1 MHQLNIAILSIHSSP
16 VGELGTENTGGM
28 SVYILEL
35 SKEIG
40 KQGHSIDIFTAQ
52 THLQSQKIISLG
64 QNIRVICL
72 PTQSLKPLSKLELF
86 DYLPDIFNSIEEF
99 RRSQNIQYDLIHSHY
114 WLSGVVGNYARREWD
129 VPHVTT
135 FHTLA
140 ACKNLT
146 KSGQPD
152 PDLRVRS
159 ENEIARTA
167 DRIIVACQREK
178 ENVRLHCQVNPS
190 KIEVIPCGVNF
201 DLFRPESKELSIQK
215 LGLQPGKH
223 YILYVGRF
231 SPVKGLDRLISAL
244 SLLKDDR
251 ELQLPIVGG
260 DGEASPETQ
269 KLLALAKELKV
280 QHMLSPI
287 GRVEQANLATYYNA
301 VDLLVV
307 PSYYES
313 FCLVVLEALACGTP
327 VVAARVGA
335 VDSIILEGKTGFV
348 VDDNSPELL
357 AGGVQNFFASPMYR
371 NLDRELLRS
380 SIINYSW
387 PNIGK
392 TIVEQYNSLVG
403 EYQRGRKLS
412 N

>member
-1 MHQLNIAILSIHSSP
+1 MNQLNIAILSIHSSP

-40 KQGHSIDIFTAQ
+40 KQGHSIDIFTVQ
-52 THLQSQKIISLG
+52 THLHSQKIITLD
-64 QNIRVICL
+64 QKIRVICL
-72 PTQSLKPLSKLELF
+72 PVQSLKPLSKLELF

-99 RRSQNIQYDLIHSHY
+99 RRSQDIQYDLIHSHY
-114 WLSGVVGNYARREWD
+114 WLSGIVGNYARREWD

-152 PDLRVRS
+152 PDIRVSS

-201 DLFRPESKELSIQK
+201 DLFRPENKELSIQK
-215 LGLQPGKH
+215 LGLQKGKQ

-244 SLLKDDR
+244 NLLKDHQ
-251 ELQLPIVGG
+251 ELQLLIVGG

-269 KLLALAKELKV
+269 KLLTLAKKLDV
-280 QHMLSPI
+280 QHLLNVI
-287 GRVEQANLATYYNA
+287 GRVEQPNLATYYNA
-301 VDLLVV
+301 ADLLVV

-313 FCLVVLEALACGTP
+313 FCLVVLEALASGTP
-327 VVAARVGA
+327 VVATRVGA

-357 AGGVQNFFASPMYR
+357 ARGVQNFLDSPIYR
-371 NLDRELLRS
+371 SLDRELLRS
-380 SIINYSW
+380 SILNYSW

-392 TIVEQYNSLVG
+392 MIVEEYSSLVR
-403 EYQRGRKLS
+403 EYQAIE